1 MKPGTLDYVRARSVD
16 HAIELLSTHA
26 DARVLAG
33 GQSLMPVIN
42 LRLASPDVLIDI
54 GRIDELRSIEV
65 DSHLR
70 IGAAVTQAEVA
81 NHPAVLHRWPMLAA
95 AIAQIGHPPI
105 RNRGTVCGSL
115 AHNDPQAELPAVAV
129 ALEAVVTAQSRR
141 GERSIPADEFFQ
153 GTFTTSLEDDEIVTA
168 VDFPEPTPGQ
178 GWAFQEFSQQPG
190 DFATAG
196 AAVVLNR
203 SDAEVVNRVVVF
215 GVGTGPAR
223 ATLIEDA
230 LRDTAHPSLDPRL
243 LDRWGA
249 TLEPFA
255 DAHTSARTKV
265 QHAKQVV
272 AGAVAQAWKR
282 MS

>member
-1 MKPGTLDYVRARSVD
+1 MKPRALDYVRARSID
-16 HAIELLSTHA
+16 HAIELLSTGA

-33 GQSLMPVIN
+33 GQSMMPAIN
-42 LRLASPDVLIDI
+42 MRLASPDVLIDI

-65 DSHLR
+65 GSHLR

-81 NHPAVLHRWPMLAA
+81 GHPDVLHRWPMLTA
-95 AIAQIGHPPI
+95 AIAQIGQPPI

-129 ALEAVVTAQSRR
+129 ALEAVVTSQSRR
-141 GERSIPADEFFQ
+141 GTRSIPADEFFR

-168 VDFPEPTPGQ
+168 VDFPEPALGH

-190 DFATAG
+190 DLATAG

-203 SDAEVVNRVVVF
+203 REAAANRVVVF
-215 GVGTGPAR
+215 GVGVGPTR
-223 ATLIEDA
+223 ATLIEEAIRYTTD
-230 LRDTAHPSLDPRL
+230 PSLDPQL
-243 LDRWGA
+243 VDRWGA
-249 TLEPFA
+249 TLSPFD
-255 DAHTSARTKV
+255 DAHASAHTKV
-265 QHAKQVV
+265 QHAKQIVV
-272 AGAVAQAWKR
+272 RAVAEARGR